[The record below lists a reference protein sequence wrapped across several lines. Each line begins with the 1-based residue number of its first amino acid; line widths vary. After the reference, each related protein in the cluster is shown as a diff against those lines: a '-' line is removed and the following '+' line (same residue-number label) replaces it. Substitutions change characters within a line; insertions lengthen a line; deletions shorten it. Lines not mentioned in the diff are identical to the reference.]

1 MGIPDL
7 SPEKPVCGSR
17 SKLEPDMKQWTGS
30 KLGKEYVK
38 TVYCYPAFLTY
49 PLQYS
54 CLDTSE
60 NADPMSGAD
69 GERTGALPA
78 GAGSQAAP
86 SEVGSMGGAGLP
98 SLPFS
103 AAVKSCLFPSCQLRE
118 DLASQVASVWKVLIF
133 LPLNSL
139 NHHPTSLARWRRCL
153 IWPHLCPLA
162 GTPRPQSP
170 VS

>member
-1 MGIPDL
+1 
-7 SPEKPVCGSR
+7 
-17 SKLEPDMKQWTGS
+17 
-30 KLGKEYVK
+30 
-38 TVYCYPAFLTY
+38 
-49 PLQYS
+49 
-54 CLDTSE
+54 
-60 NADPMSGAD
+60 MSGAD

-162 GTPRPQSP
+162 GTPRPQSCILTFLFLWDLSGLSEIAEYRSSKSIQETVRNP
-170 VS
+170 FFHPTFPSHSYLLLPTSPKCDQRLSGT